1 MTRLIYL
8 GTPLDIGK
16 EHEFRSDNEFG
27 FDITITYNGGEIEFR
42 NNITEVHHLYKSYSP
57 AIAFESD
64 IHSTGGTVRLND
76 IDVVVI
82 VMASFKHDS
91 Y

>member
-8 GTPLDIGK
+8 GTSLDIGK
-16 EHEFRSDNEFG
+16 EHELHSDNEFG
-27 FDITITYNGGEIEFR
+27 FDVTITFNGGSIQTR
-42 NNITEVHHLYKSYSP
+42 NNVTEIHHLYKSYSP

-64 IHSTGGTVRLND
+64 IHSTGGTVRLNV

-82 VMASFKHDS
+82 VMAKFRHDS